1 MKQQMQMQV
10 PAIGQQQPQFD
21 PAQAI
26 PNQCICGS
34 ELFIQAFRLGN
45 LSRLA
50 TGNKTGQGLTVR
62 FEVFVCKSCGLE
74 VGK

>member
-34 ELFIQAFRLGN
+34 ELFTQAVRLSK
-45 LSRLA
+45 LSRMA
-50 TGNKTGQGLTVR
+50 PGNKTGQDLTVR